1 MNSNVSIVK
10 IQVAILALVYA
21 SFWASQAK
29 AEPQAGWSGTAT
41 LGPVV
46 FPKYVGGKGTEVWPL
61 PILSINY
68 DETFYVEIQRVGVY
82 LLASD
87 DNKIGLGL
95 AVEPRFGFSAK
106 DGRLLRGMSK
116 RRDSIEGGPTFD
128 LDFDVIAFSVAYFG
142 DLNRSSR
149 GSSIRASLY
158 KPLVKDDRWEAGALL
173 AFDAMNSRLANYFFG
188 VRPTEATALRP
199 AYQPGKGISTSVGL
213 NGTYKLDKQHTLMFG
228 AIATRLPRA
237 VAASPIVETRQA
249 TTFYVS
255 YGWRL

>member
-1 MNSNVSIVK
+1 MK
-10 IQVAILALVYA
+10 IQVVILALVYA
-21 SFWASQAK
+21 SFSASQAK
-29 AEPQAGWSGTAT
+29 AEPQTGWSGTAT
-41 LGPVV
+41 LGPVI

-87 DNKIGLGL
+87 DKKIGLGL
-95 AVEPRFGFSAK
+95 AAEPRFGFSAK
-106 DGRLLRGMSK
+106 DGRLLQGMSK

-149 GSSIRASLY
+149 GGSIRASLY
-158 KPLVKDDRWEAGALL
+158 KPLVKDDRWEVGSLL

-199 AYQPGKGISTSVGL
+199 EYRPGKGISTSVGVS
-213 NGTYKLDKQHTLMFG
+213 GTYKLDKQHTLMFG

-249 TTFYVS
+249 TTLYVG
-255 YGWRL
+255 YGWSL

>member
-1 MNSNVSIVK
+1 MK
-10 IQVAILALVYA
+10 IHVVIFAVVYA
-21 SFWASQAK
+21 LFSASQAM
-29 AEPQAGWSGTAT
+29 AEPQTGWSGTAT

-61 PILSINY
+61 PILSVNY

-87 DNKIGLGL
+87 DKKMGLGL

-106 DGRLLRGMSK
+106 DGRLLQGMTK

-142 DLNRSSR
+142 DINRSSR

-158 KPLVKDDRWEAGALL
+158 KPLVKDDRWEVGTLL
-173 AFDAMNSRLANYFFG
+173 AFDAMNRQLANYFFG
-188 VRPTEATALRP
+188 VRPAEATVSRSE
-199 AYQPGKGISTSVGL
+199 YQPGKGISTSVGL
-213 NGTYKLDKQHTLMFG
+213 NGTYKLDKQHALMFG
-228 AIATRLPRA
+228 AIATRLPGA
-237 VAASPIVETRQA
+237 VAASPIVERRQA
-249 TTFYVS
+249 TTWYVG
-255 YGWRL
+255 YGWSL